1 MEVTGKVVNQENNT
15 PIAGASVYAKSN
27 PEIKTHTDEKGNF
40 VLKLPEGETHVVVSA
55 DGYTTIEYRADAG
68 NELLVK
74 LKSSE
79 NVIEQV
85 VITALGV
92 KRWVNLLLML
102 LLSLKEISLIKLKRL
117 M

>member
-92 KRWVNLLLML
+92 KGG
-102 LLSLKEISLIKLKRL
+102 
-117 M
+117 

>member
-1 MEVTGKVVNQENNT
+1 MKRKFCTES
-15 PIAGASVYAKSN
+15 AR
-27 PEIKTHTDEKGNF
+27 
-40 VLKLPEGETHVVVSA
+40 GETHVVVSA

-68 NELLVK
+68 SELLVK

-92 KRWVNLLLML
+92 K
-102 LLSLKEISLIKLKRL
+102 K
-117 M
+117 